1 MIVIRPCRGF
11 EELQACVDLQIEV
24 WGYCEGDVI
33 PRRMFLVAQ
42 KIGGQAIGAFDTEL
56 PGAPPQ
62 GDAASM
68 VGFSFSLPG
77 TKANESGEAAESYL
91 HSHML
96 AVKEGYRD
104 RSIGRRLKLAQREDA
119 LARGIRRIEW
129 TFDPLEIKNSFLNI
143 HKLGAI
149 VRRYEENF
157 YGVSSSRLQGGLQT
171 DRLVAEWWIDPQT
184 ISNQGFMP
192 LAGRRDERSPDGL
205 PESPNGSGNRPGNGL
220 SGLSGKMSAT
230 ALAAEPAESGQP
242 SLEIRVPAS
251 IYQWKADDSLRHL
264 ASEVQAQ
271 NRQIFQR
278 AFADGL
284 TVTGFTRDFEGNGVF
299 HLQKWSEP
307 ESPIRSRTPAVPTAT
322 VTR

>member
-1 MIVIRPCRGF
+1 
-11 EELQACVDLQIEV
+11 
-24 WGYCEGDVI
+24 
-33 PRRMFLVAQ
+33 MFLVAQ

-171 DRLVAEWWIDPQT
+171 DREDVSDSFGRGAGGEWPAQPGNTRSRIDLPME
-184 ISNQGFMP
+184 S
-192 LAGRRDERSPDGL
+192 GRQPEAPGQRSPGPEPANLSTGL
-205 PESPNGSGNRPGNGL
+205 CGRPDGNRL
-220 SGLSGKMSAT
+220 YA
-230 ALAAEPAESGQP
+230 
-242 SLEIRVPAS
+242 R
-251 IYQWKADDSLRHL
+251 
-264 ASEVQAQ
+264 
-271 NRQIFQR
+271 F
-278 AFADGL
+278 
-284 TVTGFTRDFEGNGVF
+284 
-299 HLQKWSEP
+299 
-307 ESPIRSRTPAVPTAT
+307 
-322 VTR
+322 